1 MMKPPDLL
9 PQYFLQ
15 TDITL
20 RLHNREGRIRQ
31 SLLEIHVRVI
41 FHHKKRLIWLEYVDC
56 FLIWG

>member
-31 SLLEIHVRVI
+31 FLLEIHVRVI
-41 FHHKKRLIWLEYVDC
+41 FHHRKC
-56 FLIWG
+56 